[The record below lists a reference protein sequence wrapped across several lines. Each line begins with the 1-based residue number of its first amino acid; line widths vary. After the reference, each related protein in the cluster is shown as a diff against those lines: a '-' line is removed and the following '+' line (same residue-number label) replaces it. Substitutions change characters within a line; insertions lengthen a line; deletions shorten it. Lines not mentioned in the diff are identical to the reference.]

1 MALAMTL
8 QAFAEKCNQHERLR
22 VMNRDW
28 TRSVSVLA
36 EDVDQVYWI
45 RSVAGELSVGEG
57 ELAEPTDMEIRANQ
71 EILEAVFSGA
81 MTPTEPYNQGD
92 LMVRGIQDDLFRLDV
107 ITLMIW
113 GE

>member
-1 MALAMTL
+1 MALDTAL
-8 QAFAEKCNQHERLR
+8 AAFARQCNQHERLR

-28 TRSVSVLA
+28 TRQVTVLA
-36 EDVDQVYWI
+36 EDTGAIYWI
-45 RSVAGELSVGEG
+45 RSDQGELTVGEG
-57 ELAEPTDMEIRANQ
+57 EPNGTSDMEIRAD
-71 EILEAVFSGA
+71 ESILESIFSGT

-92 LMVRGIQDDLFRLDV
+92 LMVRGSADDLFRLDV